1 MASLPLR
8 QRQLAGEYFAD
19 VTVGTDTTLP
29 LHREKLS
36 ELHFDRSQ
44 WCTVIMDRLDF
55 SPMASLHSLWLLSP
69 IEVGIARAA
78 DLTNVRD
85 GREDDLFIPSF
96 YRAAEVE
103 GLYPC
108 APDVLSD
115 AAELFADS
123 DLNHLHLAHDPVKD
137 GGGGELVLTFSRR
150 PRARGLWVSDMRWHP
165 TVQHL
170 LSCET
175 PWLFC
180 RTD

>member
-8 QRQLAGEYFAD
+8 QCQFAGEYFAE
-19 VTVGTDTTLP
+19 VTVATGRTLP
-29 LHREKLS
+29 QHREKLS
-36 ELHFDRSQ
+36 ELNFDRSH

-55 SPMASLHSLWLLSP
+55 SPEASLHSLWLLFP
-69 IEVGIARAA
+69 TEVGITRAA

-85 GREDDLFIPSF
+85 GGEDDLFIPSF

-103 GLYPC
+103 GFYPC

-123 DLNHLHLAHDPVKD
+123 DLNHLHLAHDPVGD
-137 GGGGELVLTFSRR
+137 SGGGEMVLTFSRR

-165 TVQHL
+165 TIQHL
-170 LSCET
+170 LSCDV

-180 RTD
+180 RAD